1 MHMIHLGKRG
11 IAALASAVMLVTL
24 AGCGGS
30 ENGNSGSAEATAAS
44 DTALATQCLRPE
56 QKKKI
61 VLGVSASLAYAH
73 VYVAKEEGFF
83 DEENLDV
90 QFTKISNP
98 ADTLPL
104 ISQGQID
111 GAFGGLSAG
120 FFNAVDRGLNIRLVQ
135 ARGEYPAGPEK
146 PAGFYVRSDLIED
159 GTVKTVS
166 DLKGKTIGLAG
177 GEGDIGNSGGYFI
190 SRILAE
196 GGLTLKDVKWANVS
210 QGDTAAAFR
219 NKAIDA
225 AFLPSPFSTNVV
237 ESGLGKPFGNQE
249 LLTGE
254 TSGGLIL
261 GPNLLV
267 EDRVAGV
274 ALLRALLRAG
284 EVMAQGDYRENPKV
298 VDALLKHGYKEESI
312 KQTPLY
318 AYEPELPLN
327 PKTVETFQR
336 TFLDHG
342 NVLTIKQPMAF
353 EDITDE
359 PLRKAAVSSRK
370 VCGR

>member
-1 MHMIHLGKRG
+1 MQVIHLGKRG
-11 IAALASAVMLVTL
+11 LAAVTSTITLVAL
-24 AGCGGS
+24 VAGCGNS
-30 ENGNSGSAEATAAS
+30 ESKNSAGSAKTDAAIATE
-44 DTALATQCLRPE
+44 CLRPE

-61 VLGVSASLAYAH
+61 VLGVSSSLAYAH
-73 VYVAKEEGFF
+73 VYVAKEEGLFE
-83 DEENLDV
+83 EENLDV
-90 QFTKISNP
+90 EFTKISNP

-120 FFNAVDRGLNIRLVQ
+120 FFNAVDRGLDIRLVQ
-135 ARGEYPAGPEK
+135 ARGEYPKDVEK

-210 QGDTAAAFR
+210 QGDSAAAFR

-225 AFLPSPFSTNVV
+225 AFLPSPFSTNVA
-237 ESGLGKPFGNQE
+237 EAGLGKVFGNQE

-267 EDRVAGV
+267 KDRIAGA
-274 ALLRALLRAG
+274 ALLRALLRAS
-284 EVMAQGDYRENPKV
+284 EVMSQGDYRENPKV
-298 VDALLKHGYKEESI
+298 VDALLKHGFKEESI
-312 KQTPLY
+312 KSTPLY

-327 PKTVETFQR
+327 AKTVETFQR

-359 PLRKAAVSSRK
+359 PLRKAAVTSRK
-370 VCGR
+370 ACGK

>member
-1 MHMIHLGKRG
+1 MQVIHLGKRG
-11 IAALASAVMLVTL
+11 LAALASAVMFVALA
-24 AGCGGS
+24 AGCGTS
-30 ENGNSGSAEATAAS
+30 ESKNSADASTTNAAIATE
-44 DTALATQCLRPE
+44 CLRPE

-73 VYVAKEEGFF
+73 VYIAHEEGFF
-83 DEENLDV
+83 ADENLEV
-90 QFTKISNP
+90 EFTKISNP
-98 ADTLPL
+98 SDTLPL
-104 ISQGQID
+104 ISQGKID

-135 ARGEYPAGPEK
+135 ARGEYPKDVEK
-146 PAGFYVRSDLIED
+146 AAGFYVRSDLIEN
-159 GTVKTVS
+159 GTIKTIS

-210 QGDTAAAFR
+210 QGDTAAAFS

-225 AFLPSPFSTNVV
+225 AFLPSPFSTNVA
-237 ESGLGKPFGNQE
+237 ESGLGQPFGNQE
-249 LLTGE
+249 LLSGE

-284 EVMAQGDYRENPKV
+284 EVMSQGDYRENPKV
-298 VDALLKHGYKEESI
+298 VSALLKHGYKEESI
-312 KQTPLY
+312 KTTPLY
-318 AYEPELPLN
+318 SYEPELKLN
-327 PKTVETFQR
+327 AKTVETFQR

-359 PLRKAAVSSRK
+359 ELRKAAVTSRK
-370 VCGR
+370 ACGQ